1 MKMLIVAA
9 VAIAALSPAGRA
21 SARTDSPARAAATTV
36 SVRERSSRTASHV
49 SGRDRAVRD
58 VELERRSTGIEIR
71 AAIANDVYRVTGRR
85 IRSLPIAVGQLL
97 LLRRLARKAGP

>member
-9 VAIAALSPAGRA
+9 VAIAALTPAGLA

-36 SVRERSSRTASHV
+36 SVRSSRTASHV

-58 VELERRSTGIEIR
+58 VELERRSTGIEIP

-97 LLRRLARKAGP
+97 LLSRLARKAVP

>member
-9 VAIAALSPAGRA
+9 VAIAALTPAGLA

-36 SVRERSSRTASHV
+36 SVRGKEFCTASHG

-58 VELERRSTGIEIR
+58 VELERRSTGIEIP

-97 LLRRLARKAGP
+97 LSSRLARKAVP

>member
-9 VAIAALSPAGRA
+9 VAIAALTPAGLA
-21 SARTDSPARAAATTV
+21 SARTDSPVARPRRPCRSGQGVLVPPLMSPGEIARPTT
-36 SVRERSSRTASHV
+36 SSLREEH
-49 SGRDRAVRD
+49 RDRN
-58 VELERRSTGIEIR
+58 T

-97 LLRRLARKAGP
+97 LLR